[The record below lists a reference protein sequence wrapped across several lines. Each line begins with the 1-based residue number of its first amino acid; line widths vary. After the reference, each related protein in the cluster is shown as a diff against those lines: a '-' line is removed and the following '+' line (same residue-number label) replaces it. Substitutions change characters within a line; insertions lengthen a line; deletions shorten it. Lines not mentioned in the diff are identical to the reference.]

1 MIFFSHKICY
11 YINVQYNVYIYFF
24 LKLYI
29 LGAVNTAK
37 VPKTQFPFDISLVLR
52 RTQKGHK
59 ASLHYKSYIRLQR
72 LDFTSFNLKN
82 DLSSVKVETG
92 NVQGFFICHIIV
104 IQGIIRSE
112 M

>member
-1 MIFFSHKICY
+1 MF
-11 YINVQYNVYIYFF
+11 NTTYIYFF
-24 LKLYI
+24 LKLSI

-52 RTQKGHK
+52 RTQKGQK
-59 ASLHYKSYIRLQR
+59 ASLHYKSYIRFQR

-92 NVQGFFICHIIV
+92 NVAYIFRSSEREGEIGKTYLVTIITSV
-104 IQGIIRSE
+104 P
-112 M
+112 